1 MKELFLVRHAKSS
14 WDDPSLSDF
23 DRPLND
29 RGLYDAPLIA
39 NELKKRNIEPD
50 CIISSPANRAK
61 TTAKIIAKTLGV
73 KDIDFKDSIYESS
86 DFNLMMIIKELD
98 DSIKSAM
105 LVGHNPALTML
116 VNKLS
121 SFTLDNLKTC
131 GVVSLKLDSWQD
143 LTPYQAKLNFYIYPK
158 MFK

>member
-39 NELKKRNIEPD
+39 NELKKRSVKPD
-50 CIISSPANRAK
+50 LLISSPANRAK

-98 DSIKSAM
+98 DNIKSAM
-105 LVGHNPALTML
+105 IVGHNPALTML
-116 VNKLS
+116 VNKIS
-121 SFTLDNLKTC
+121 SFSLDNLKTC
-131 GVVSLKLDSWQD
+131 GVVALTLDSWQD
-143 LTPYQAKLNFYIYPK
+143 LSPYQAGLNFYIYPK
-158 MFK
+158 MFR